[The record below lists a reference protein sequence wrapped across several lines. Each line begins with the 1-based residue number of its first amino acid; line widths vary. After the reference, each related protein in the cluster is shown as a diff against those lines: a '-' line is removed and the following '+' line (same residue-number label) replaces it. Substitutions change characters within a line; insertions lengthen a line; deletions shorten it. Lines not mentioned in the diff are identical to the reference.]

1 MLVEKMMHVL
11 LAIAAKEDL
20 ELEKIDV
27 KLLFSMVI
35 SRRSAA
41 HQFHNYENSL
51 VCQLR
56 KNMYG
61 LK

>member
-1 MLVEKMMHVL
+1 MHVL
-11 LAIAAKEDL
+11 LAIAAEEDL